1 MDDIQCSTVALH
13 CSTIAYNVCTPAS
26 RAMPLPLPPTLR
38 HASARPGEH
47 RSMFFFPTPVFLP
60 VLWAGSHR
68 PARPAA
74 VGPGRRPRPSQPH
87 PLPAPGGPAS
97 WAGACALVAYPPALP
112 ASWWGPTSKG
122 PSRIGVGLDRPASR
136 NPGRMR
142 PAPRALGI
150 SSLVRTVEWVGPGG
164 EKGRG
169 GGVLMNHKAKYP
181 HRSPQN
187 HLRPSVSPRVYSE
200 VVGVPG

>member
-13 CSTIAYNVCTPAS
+13 CSTIAHNVCTPTS
-26 RAMPLPLPPTLR
+26 RAMPLPTALTCLPLHSAQPR
-38 HASARPGEH
+38 ASSR
-47 RSMFFFPTPVFLP
+47 
-60 VLWAGSHR
+60 
-68 PARPAA
+68 
-74 VGPGRRPRPSQPH
+74 PGRRPRPSQPH
-87 PLPAPGGPAS
+87 PLLAPGGPAP

-169 GGVLMNHKAKYP
+169 GGVLMNHKGRYS